1 MRTIRKL
8 FFQNSSGQ
16 RWGLNGDRGVYASN
30 LSGFGVTLEPGFSD
44 LGGGFF
50 SRVNDTSE
58 PQATI
63 PFTLTF
69 TKAPYQTYGAFVDWL
84 SAEDANI
91 TLVYNPTG
99 NAEYCRDVSINFLQK
114 GELNAVGWLEVPC
127 SFFCKTPWY
136 LPAPAEI
143 DAEATG
149 ADESKRYDYFYTDE
163 FCYGED
169 STSSMSVV
177 IAGSGHIPG
186 ALELSFVGAVTNPRI
201 RLRGNISGKTYGVCA
216 VEAILENSDT
226 LKYSSRYENSFVKK
240 VSAAGEETDLLDVL
254 DLSKNPFFH
263 VPVNEPCTVLLE
275 ADSSF
280 AGRAELLIY
289 YYYRSV

>member
-8 FFQNSSGQ
+8 SFQNSSGQ

-69 TKAPYQTYGAFVDWL
+69 TKAPYQTYGAFV
-84 SAEDANI
+84 
-91 TLVYNPTG
+91 YNPTG

-143 DAEATG
+143 DAEAT
-149 ADESKRYDYFYTDE
+149 
-163 FCYGED
+163 
-169 STSSMSVV
+169 
-177 IAGSGHIPG
+177 
-186 ALELSFVGAVTNPRI
+186 
-201 RLRGNISGKTYGVCA
+201 
-216 VEAILENSDT
+216 
-226 LKYSSRYENSFVKK
+226 
-240 VSAAGEETDLLDVL
+240 
-254 DLSKNPFFH
+254 
-263 VPVNEPCTVLLE
+263 
-275 ADSSF
+275 
-280 AGRAELLIY
+280 
-289 YYYRSV
+289 